1 MKTQQVPSPK
11 KRKLIVHDTHYTG
24 REKPM
29 ELKLEWGESGKES
42 QERGQLVQG

>member
-1 MKTQQVPSPK
+1 MKTQQLPSLK
-11 KRKLIVHDTHYTG
+11 KRKLIVRDTHYTG